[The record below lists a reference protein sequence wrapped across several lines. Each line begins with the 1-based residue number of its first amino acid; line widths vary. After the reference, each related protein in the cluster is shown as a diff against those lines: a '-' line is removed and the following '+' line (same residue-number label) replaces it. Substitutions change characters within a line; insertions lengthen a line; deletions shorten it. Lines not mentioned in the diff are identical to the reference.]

1 MAHLTIRD
9 LPDKTEELLRIRA
22 EHVGISLEAYICH
35 ILQKASLTPEDEMVD
50 IALIAEKYFGAR
62 HGIELALPERKT
74 RRSSI
79 DFIE

>member
-22 EHVGISLEAYICH
+22 EHAGISLEAYIRH
-35 ILQKASLTPEDEMVD
+35 ILQEASHTPECEMGD
-50 IALIAEKYFGAR
+50 IAQIAEKFFGAKQ
-62 HGIELALPERKT
+62 GVELALPNRNTK
-74 RRSSI
+74 RSSI